1 MADEKPF
8 NISIETKVQ
17 LEEIQKLLDELR
29 SISAEIFKING
40 QTFSAVS
47 VSAAELSKT
56 GKDLEKALVS
66 QRTASEE
73 LNKMLGK
80 TETGLKSAK
89 ENVKIFKDEVNGT
102 KNSITG
108 FYMELG
114 AMTARMA
121 THLPSAVTAAIQAF
135 GQQEAAVQKLAA
147 AIRSQGGNVSEVL
160 PIMSSFA
167 SEMQRITTYGDEQ
180 VLSMQ
185 SMATA
190 MGVSADQKNLCIQ
203 GAIGLTNV
211 YGIGLNEAVRAAA
224 SAYPL

>member
-1 MADEKPF
+1 MNPAVINSQSIMQNICDKIVGSSVIFSYFTIKLSHKIFRNQQKSEKKMAGEKF
-8 NISIETKVQ
+8 NIEVAVNAQ
-17 LEEIQKLLDELR
+17 LESLNKIQNAIGDLNQKL
-29 SISAEIFKING
+29 NG
-40 QTFSAVS
+40 
-47 VSAAELSKT
+47 LSE
-56 GKDLEKALVS
+56 G
-66 QRTASEE
+66 ASDV
-73 LNKMLGK
+73 NKVW
-80 TETGLKSAK
+80 S
-89 ENVKIFKDEVNGT
+89 
-102 KNSITG
+102 
-108 FYMELG
+108 G
-114 AMTARMA
+114 AMYNIGAKMSDLA
-121 THLPSAVTAAIQAF
+121 LKFPSFATAAIQAF

-160 PIMSSFA
+160 PIMSPIA
-167 SEMQRITTYGDEQ
+167 SEMQRITIYGDEQ